1 MRWLKSMRVLRIG
14 VLIFVSI
21 VLFAFIESEEDSFNL
36 RIRKEMSVQTDSLL
50 TDVALLSKLCSVK
63 QFDIEKSKQLL
74 TVCRNRYKRIEA
86 ILIYFF
92 PGEAFRLNKPV
103 IPAIEEDDEISPPV
117 PYSGFQFIENMLYSD
132 SLAFQRKQL
141 NNAIDECY
149 SLISNLPNA
158 YEQFVFDERSV
169 WEAMQ
174 MQLVRQFILGFAE
187 FETPDSKNGVE
198 ESIHVLLGFDELIKT
213 LYHDAGE
220 NKKADLNFFFSEIER
235 STNKLKQY
243 SKGSVDYFQ
252 FYSEYYNDLSGS
264 LSKLRDIMLSEK
276 NQYFTTAINFQ
287 NRSIFDPHAFNSY
300 FFLPGKTHAN
310 QKEVAEL
317 GRILFFDPALSA
329 NSLRACA
336 SCHQPEKAFTDGL
349 PLSQSFEPGK
359 FLTRNA
365 PTIIN
370 SVLQR
375 RLFHDGR
382 AFSFEDQAGRVM
394 SNPLEMHNDFQT
406 VASKLVH
413 SAEYRK
419 RFRSAFE
426 GTEDTSI
433 TGRSVLIA
441 IAEYERTLIGMNTR
455 FDKAISNRENDL
467 SNDEIAG
474 FNIFMGKAACGSC
487 HFLPLFNSL
496 VPPVYV
502 ETEWEVIGVP
512 SAKLSNP
519 RELDGDIGRYEII
532 PVDIFKNA
540 FKTPGLRNIALT
552 APYMHNGVFKSLD
565 EVIDFY
571 DRGGGKGL
579 GITVENQTL
588 SDEPLNLTPTE
599 KFQLKVFLESLND
612 TITLNEIP
620 VKLPEFEDNELL
632 NRRKVGGEY

>member
-1 MRWLKSMRVLRIG
+1 MRVLRIG

-300 FFLPGKTHAN
+300 FFLPGKAHAN

-579 GITVENQTL
+579 GIAVENQTL

>member
-1 MRWLKSMRVLRIG
+1 MRVLRIG

-74 TVCRNRYKRIEA
+74 TICRNRYKRIEA

>member
-117 PYSGFQFIENMLYSD
+117 PYSGFQFIESMLYSD

-300 FFLPGKTHAN
+300 FFLPGKAHAN

-579 GITVENQTL
+579 GIAVENQTL

>member
-74 TVCRNRYKRIEA
+74 TICRNRYKRIEA

-117 PYSGFQFIENMLYSD
+117 PYSGFQFIESMLYSD

-579 GITVENQTL
+579 GIAVENQTL

>member
-1 MRWLKSMRVLRIG
+1 MRVLRIG

-50 TDVALLSKLCSVK
+50 TAVALLSKLCSVK

-74 TVCRNRYKRIEA
+74 TICRNRYKRIEA

-117 PYSGFQFIENMLYSD
+117 PYSGFQFIESMLYSD

-375 RLFHDGR
+375 RLYHDGR

-579 GITVENQTL
+579 GIAVENQTL

-620 VKLPEFEDNELL
+620 SKLPEFEDNELL